1 MWADSRLKIMEGEK
15 RVIITRV
22 AEAAVIVAMTT
33 HLYSFNDKVL
43 LQRRGGS
50 IGSRVTVPLANIVTK
65 IYDQA

>member
-15 RVIITRV
+15 RV